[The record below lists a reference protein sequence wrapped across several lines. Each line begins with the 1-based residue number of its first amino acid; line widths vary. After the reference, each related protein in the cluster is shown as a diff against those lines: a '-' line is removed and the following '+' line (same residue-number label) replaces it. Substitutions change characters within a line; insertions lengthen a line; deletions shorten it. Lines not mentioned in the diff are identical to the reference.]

1 MHQTSCGN
9 GFPILAKEVDIICK
23 PLVLA
28 EQELMSLAAL
38 GHMVDSLFLCMYI
51 STPSIEDAEFGM
63 KGGDFSNQRVLLL
76 PVGRLQPELCW

>member
-38 GHMVDSLFLCMYI
+38 GHMVDSVSLYVYI
-51 STPSIEDAEFGM
+51 DPIY
-63 KGGDFSNQRVLLL
+63 
-76 PVGRLQPELCW
+76 